1 MSTSAC
7 AICHDQIIFGL
18 IENILESEKNFE
30 CEIDFFFLH
39 CLYK

>member
-18 IENILESEKNFE
+18 IEHILESKKNFE
-30 CEIDFFFLH
+30 CEIGIL
-39 CLYK
+39 LP